1 MIPGGETAA
10 TAWFEARSSFV
21 SGNFIATILLA
32 QGLAEHVLAAE
43 VSMGLSEVELPKRIS
58 FSQTLELC
66 AERGFLPDD
75 LLTDLRRLMA
85 LRNPLSHFRDINDP
99 ENLSRR
105 IMDSRQSA
113 EMHLFNDAAFAI
125 GVTVRMLSLRPFRV
139 DR

>member
-66 AERGFLPDD
+66 AERGFLPDLSTRNCRND
-75 LLTDLRRLMA
+75 NIRTATPIANAASTRDVHHYLTNKVPCPPSTA
-85 LRNPLSHFRDINDP
+85 
-99 ENLSRR
+99 SRT
-105 IMDSRQSA
+105 A
-113 EMHLFNDAAFAI
+113 
-125 GVTVRMLSLRPFRV
+125 TP
-139 DR
+139 